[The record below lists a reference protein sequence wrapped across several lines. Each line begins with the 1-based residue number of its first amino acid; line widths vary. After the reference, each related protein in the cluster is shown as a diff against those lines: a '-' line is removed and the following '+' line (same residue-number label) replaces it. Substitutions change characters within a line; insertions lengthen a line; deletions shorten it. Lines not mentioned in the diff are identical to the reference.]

1 MMVHSNTEAMKPE
14 ELNSSPLNKSH
25 FLHPE
30 EQLQTLQIHTPPR
43 EGTRARSSS
52 SNTATTP
59 TTTSGNYSTTKRSSL
74 HRSRP
79 FSKDSITYKVLQDI
93 AATTICKHQYHHQDD
108 SEPSVDDDSC
118 SAENNKSE
126 SGCIH
131 NILNHDNVTI
141 THNNEMD
148 VALEN
153 CYENDIMQKWVKQK
167 ITLIHTIHDNVVG
180 AEAVFKTPFSTN
192 RFIPITYCD
201 YIASGK
207 PLKFIEDY
215 LFEQVLPTYANTHT
229 TTSFTGYQTTHFR
242 EEAREIIAECV
253 NARLTK
259 SCNMNE
265 NNCASC
271 SFSSMM
277 NKISKPSNSKNTDGD
292 CDVVLFVGSG
302 STSAV
307 NTLVHCIGIRE
318 RVLLARSQNEL
329 PVVFISPYEHHS
341 NILPWRES
349 GAIVIQIAEDRY
361 GNLNFEH
368 LKKCLL
374 TYKNGKRLLIGSF
387 SAASN
392 VTGVCT
398 DCDAVCKLCHEHG
411 AFCFFDYAASA
422 PYVPIDMNPTPDTLL
437 HKDAIFI
444 SPHKFVGGPGTPGLL
459 IAKRKLFMNA
469 VPTRPGGGTVNFVDD
484 RNHSYT
490 AKIEEREEGG
500 TPDIIG
506 SIRCALIFKLKEAV
520 GPCLIGKLEDAYRD
534 RALEFWSKNP
544 NLILL
549 GPGKECISKGL
560 KKLAFFSF
568 LVKHGDIFLH
578 HSFVSLL
585 LNDLFGIQTR
595 GGCSCA
601 GPLGIELLGISH
613 ETALELEGALLES
626 YSSPI
631 SLTHLKPG
639 WTRLNLNY
647 FFDDETVD
655 FVLKAVD
662 FVATHGWK
670 FLPYYVFN
678 ESSNEWMH
686 RRFDIVS
693 SGISPNLNR
702 PSNKISSI
710 HENFTDF
717 LEQHRKRISDITFEH
732 GRLEFLNNSSE
743 LHDMEP
749 NTIHSYSA
757 ILQDAEELLQ
767 QSMKLFTS
775 KDGIKLD
782 YKQEITRLFGDN
794 DKYGFER
801 KYGHL
806 RWYLLPSEA
815 LMELRGLESPRKE
828 KTIFVVP
835 KVYPTPEKYVEDKV
849 HCSPPTYISPN
860 SMSYCPFVSCTWW
873 VLGFSAVAIGAAVH
887 YFRNKHQ

>member
-1 MMVHSNTEAMKPE
+1 MIPNITSDQTMHSISTPPESMKQPSDE
-14 ELNSSPLNKSH
+14 EIMLCSSSSSSALNSSPNNNNNKTH
-25 FLHPE
+25 FLHPKE
-30 EQLQTLQIHTPPR
+30 DSQQQQVLHVHTPPSHR
-43 EGTRARSSS
+43 STARGRSSS
-52 SNTATTP
+52 STTTATTP
-59 TTTSGNYSTTKRSSL
+59 TSSSGNYATTKRSSL

-79 FSKDSITYKVLQDI
+79 FSKDSITYRVLQDL
-93 AATTICKHQYHHQDD
+93 AATTICDHHHDGDTFYLPNGIQKNDT
-108 SEPSVDDDSC
+108 C
-118 SAENNKSE
+118 LFENN
-126 SGCIH
+126 
-131 NILNHDNVTI
+131 NNH
-141 THNNEMD
+141 EMD
-148 VALEN
+148 VALGNHSSTVLEN
-153 CYENDIMQKWVKQK
+153 ETMMQKWVKQK

-242 EEAREIIAECV
+242 EEAREIIAKCV
-253 NARLTK
+253 NARLAK
-259 SCNMNE
+259 SCNKND
-265 NNCASC
+265 NNCISC
-271 SFSSMM
+271 S
-277 NKISKPSNSKNTDGD
+277 NTASKNTDGD

-318 RVLLARSQNEL
+318 RVLLARSRSEL
-329 PVVFISPYEHHS
+329 PVVFISSYEHHS

-361 GNLNFEH
+361 GNQ
-368 LKKCLL
+368 
-374 TYKNGKRLLIGSF
+374 
-387 SAASN
+387 
-392 VTGVCT
+392 
-398 DCDAVCKLCHEHG
+398 HG

-422 PYVPIDMNPTPDTLL
+422 PYVPLDMNPTNDPLL

-444 SPHKFVGGPGTPGLL
+444 SPHKFVGGPGTPGIL

-520 GPCLIGKLEDAYRD
+520 GPSLIGKLEDAYRD

-549 GPGKECISKGL
+549 GPGKECIAKGL

-568 LVKHGDIFLH
+568 LVKHGDGFLH

-613 ETALELEGALLES
+613 ETALEFEEALLES

-686 RRFDIVS
+686 RRFDVGS
-693 SGISPNLNR
+693 SNPNLNR

-717 LEQHRKRISDITFEH
+717 LEQHRKRISDITFEN
-732 GRLEFLNNSSE
+732 GRLEFLDNSSE

-767 QSMKLFTS
+767 QSVKLFTS
-775 KDGIKLD
+775 EDGIKLD
-782 YKQEITRLFGDN
+782 YKQEITRLFGDD
-794 DKYGFER
+794 DKYGLER

-815 LMELRGLESPRKE
+815 LMELRGQESPRKE
-828 KTIFVVP
+828 KKIFVMP
-835 KVYPTPEKYVEDKV
+835 KVYPTSEEYVNEKL
-849 HCSPPTYISPN
+849 HCSPPTYISTMN
-860 SMSYCPFVSCTWW
+860 SMPSCCCPFVGCVWW
-873 VLGFSAVAIGAAVH
+873 VLGLSAVAVGSAVH
-887 YFRNKHQ
+887 CFRTRKQ